1 MSSFVLN
8 VTFDCADP
16 GAVARFW
23 AAVTGW
29 PLHAEGTW
37 DGHEEYRVGPPAEG
51 GMRLYFVGV
60 PEPKVVKNRLHL
72 DVVPHD
78 RSQQEEIAR
87 MVQLGASVAD
97 AQPADAGWVI
107 LADPEGNEFCVE
119 GGSPAGPAS

>member
-1 MSSFVLN
+1 M
-8 VTFDCADP
+8 
-16 GAVARFW
+16 
-23 AAVTGW
+23 
-29 PLHAEGTW
+29 
-37 DGHEEYRVGPPAEG
+37 
-51 GMRLYFVGV
+51 
-60 PEPKVVKNRLHL
+60 KNRLHL

-119 GGSPAGPAS
+119 GGSPTGPPS